1 MLPEDMI
8 EKNHQEEENCTSL
21 TMFQEPIAA
30 YPAPF
35 FAALPFLSMGLPFPP
50 LYVYPQLTP
59 IFYYNPFIQI
69 PSNDFEPEICPVK
82 PKAACNFCMEIEGS
96 LTCLY
101 YQRDIDIDDS
111 LGAEVEST
119 ETDIQDDA
127 EKIALIDENAGTAT
141 AKNPGWFGKGYRKGM
156 KKKR

>member
-1 MLPEDMI
+1 MLSEELT
-8 EKNHQEEENCTSL
+8 EKNEAENCASMMT
-21 TMFQEPIAA
+21 FQEPIAA

-69 PSNDFEPEICPVK
+69 PSNDFVPDICPVK
-82 PKAACNFCMEIEGS
+82 PKPACAFCMENEGS

-101 YQRDIDIDDS
+101 YQRYIDVDDS
-111 LGAEVEST
+111 VGAELEVT
-119 ETDIQDDA
+119 DVDIQDDSD
-127 EKIALIDENAGTAT
+127 KIALIDENTATAT

-156 KKKR
+156 KRKR